1 MMTLARVTMLM
12 SIYML
17 LSFSSA
23 FAQSGPALESSLQV
37 QTETTQA
44 AIRSQEKIDRLAD
57 ETEQLLKRYRETL
70 QQTASLQTYTRQ
82 LERLMTSQ
90 QQELASLETQL
101 QEIEVTQREI
111 LPLLVR
117 MVERL
122 EQFIALDIP
131 FLPEE
136 RQTRLAHLREWLDQS
151 DMTIAEKYRRIM
163 EAYQAETEYGRTIE
177 AYRGSVQLEG
187 QEEQERTVDVLR
199 VGRLALLFLSLDGQQ
214 VGQWNRQTKQW
225 QILPNSYRRSI
236 AQGLSIAKKQA
247 APQLLSLPIP
257 APVEVSR

>member
-1 MMTLARVTMLM
+1 MMITPY
-12 SIYML
+12 IGL
-17 LSFSSA
+17 LLGVCLGLSPA
-23 FAQSGPALESSLQV
+23 PVLGQALESSLQV

-44 AIRSQEKIDRLAD
+44 AVRSQEKIDRLAD

-70 QQTASLQTYTRQ
+70 RQTDSLQTYTRQ
-82 LERLMTSQ
+82 LERLLASQ

-111 LPLLVR
+111 VPLLVR

-122 EQFIALDIP
+122 EQFVALDMP

-136 RQTRLAHLREWLDQS
+136 RRARLDHLREWLDQS

-163 EAYQAETEYGRTIE
+163 EAYQVETEYGRTIE
-177 AYRGSVQLEG
+177 AYRGAIQLEG
-187 QEEQERTVDVLR
+187 QERTVDLLR

-214 VGQWNRQTKQW
+214 VGQWNRTTKQW
-225 QILPNSYRRSI
+225 QILPHTYRRSI
-236 AQGLSIAKKQA
+236 AQGVLIAKKQA
-247 APQLLSLPIP
+247 APQLLNLPVP
-257 APVEVSR
+257 APVEVTP